1 MCGVANT
8 GPVRNDARVPDD
20 ELILEVLEGN
30 SSGRQISISDTIEL
44 GRDPRLDAA
53 LDDDQISRR
62 HARLSRSGSRI
73 VIEDLGSLNGTY
85 VNDQLVQGTRELR
98 SGDRVRIGL
107 TVLELRTAHEVS
119 VQQSAIEPAPDI
131 TVLGRDVLEVV
142 PEEELAPVQPETP
155 GIPGFL
161 AEESEPAFV
170 GEAVGSGDPRE
181 RTAGDPDAVARLFDV
196 RVKQQT
202 NVAAFAVL
210 AIAALT
216 VLVYF
221 GVT

>member
-1 MCGVANT
+1 MCRMVG
-8 GPVRNDARVPDD
+8 D
-20 ELILEVLEGN
+20 ELILEIIEGP
-30 SSGRQISISDTIEL
+30 SSGRQIPISGTIEL
-44 GRDPRLDAA
+44 GREPGLDVS
-53 LDDDQISRR
+53 LDDSQVSRR
-62 HARLSRSGSRI
+62 HARVTGTEGRI
-73 VIEDLGSLNGTY
+73 LIEDLGSLNGTY
-85 VNDQLVQGTRELR
+85 VNDQVVQGAQDLR
-98 SGDRVRIGL
+98 DGDRVRIGL

-119 VQQSAIEPAPDI
+119 VQKSAIEPAPEI

-142 PEEELAPVQPETP
+142 PEEELAPVQPESP
-155 GIPGFL
+155 AVPGFL
-161 AEESEPAFV
+161 AEESEPAFIGQGV
-170 GEAVGSGDPRE
+170 GTGDPRD

-210 AIAALT
+210 AIAAMT